1 MYFET
6 TSSILG
12 KVTLQARLEASLDLF
27 KLFCC
32 GFKKDRNSG
41 EGGAIASF
49 QSLYNFQSP

>member
-27 KLFCC
+27 ELFCC
-32 GFKKDRNSG
+32 GFKKDRNFG
-41 EGGAIASF
+41 EGGARASF
-49 QSLYNFQSP
+49 QPLYNFQSP